1 MSGGSIQNMMN
12 TLKNNRILLGTK
24 RGLFKTKFQIL
35 REDYKTATN
44 IIIKGNIATKEELS
58 EIRKK
63 SSSRKKKRK

>member
-1 MSGGSIQNMMN
+1 MMN

-63 SSSRKKKRK
+63 VLQERKREKKSSLLF